1 MSSWIYLGLA
11 VIANVS
17 ANFFFKTAM
26 ASFPHEITF
35 GDLLRF
41 MLNPYLWMGAICCV
55 VLLGSYL
62 MALRQVELAVSYAF
76 VISLSLV
83 GISLLSPLILHE
95 PLRLQAVAG
104 TALVIVGILLI
115 TSTSKM
121 APRLT
126 EAPSKVESAEQPR
139 S

>member
-1 MSSWIYLGLA
+1 MSSWIYLALA

-95 PLRLQAVAG
+95 PLRL
-104 TALVIVGILLI
+104 
-115 TSTSKM
+115 
-121 APRLT
+121 
-126 EAPSKVESAEQPR
+126 
-139 S
+139 